1 MPAPYGV
8 SIDYLNVAL
17 GINDAYGPPLDPV
30 PGPAGSVGAT
40 GPQGVAGPAGAVG
53 VDGLAG
59 AVGAVGAAGT
69 AGAAGVDG
77 KVGATGAAGVAGV
90 VGATGAQGAVGA
102 TGPQGVDGVAG
113 TTGASGVRAGLAF
126 NPVANA
132 TTTITS
138 GTKSYWFIALIHETT
153 TISGFSAYITAGS
166 DTMRVGIYRGYLRA
180 STSDTITL
188 VGQSASGAPFA
199 GLPYMRRAITAV
211 AGQSLVFAPGDY
223 MTIGFHSQGTT
234 NGFVASPASGSILT
248 EISYN
253 SSTNYAAAGFP
264 ATLTT
269 TSILSGNAQRLCF
282 ELY

>member
-1 MPAPYGV
+1 
-8 SIDYLNVAL
+8 
-17 GINDAYGPPLDPV
+17 
-30 PGPAGSVGAT
+30 
-40 GPQGVAGPAGAVG
+40 
-53 VDGLAG
+53 
-59 AVGAVGAAGT
+59 
-69 AGAAGVDG
+69 
-77 KVGATGAAGVAGV
+77 
-90 VGATGAQGAVGA
+90 
-102 TGPQGVDGVAG
+102 
-113 TTGASGVRAGLAF
+113 
-126 NPVANA
+126 VANA

-234 NGFVASPASGSILT
+234 NGFVASPASGSLLT

-253 SSTNYAAAGFP
+253 SSTNYAATGFP
-264 ATLTT
+264 ATMTP
-269 TSILSGNAQRLCF
+269 TSILSGNAQRICF